1 MKYKRMTEPV
11 LSYGVDIIRSNNID
25 IQKKC
30 IQHGT
35 TSVFEH
41 SLGVACLSLYLSHK
55 LPIYFDERSL
65 VRGALLHDYFLYD
78 WHVRN
83 QGHNLH
89 GFHHAKVALTNAS
102 KEFDLNDI
110 EKDIIEKH
118 MFPLNVKPPKYRE
131 GILVCIADKLCT
143 IWEVLKHISCYYKI

>member
-1 MKYKRMTEPV
+1 MKYTKMKV
-11 LSYGVDIIRSNNID
+11 LLYGSDIVKSNNID

-41 SLGVACLSLYLSHK
+41 SLGVACLSLYLSSK
-55 LPIYFDERSL
+55 LPMYVDQRSL

-78 WHVRN
+78 WHIKD
-83 QGHNLH
+83 QSHNLH
-89 GFHHAKVALTNAS
+89 GFKHAKVALLNAS
-102 KEFDLNDI
+102 KEFHLNEI
-110 EKDIIEKH
+110 EKDIIERH

-131 GILVCIADKLCT
+131 SIIVCIADKICAV
-143 IWEVLKHISCYYKI
+143 WEVLKHISRYCKI